1 MSDLISIVIPV
12 YNSEDSLFE
21 LYKSIKEVMQPIK
34 IKFEIILVDD
44 HSLDQ
49 SYQKIL
55 ALNKKDKRIRGIRL
69 SKNFGQQNAIFC
81 GLQFARG
88 QYIVTMDD
96 DLQHQA
102 QTILSL
108 YQKIKKGYDVVY
120 AIPKQRSHSFYRRL
134 GSKLTNFLFN
144 HISSKKREL
153 RVSSFRIIN
162 KKILEKII
170 VCNKSF
176 IYLSAIILKENPK
189 IANIYTKQKPRKYG
203 VSNYNLLKLLK
214 LFFRL
219 YLYYGK
225 LPFLKYFHSQK
236 DQFWIA
242 ESTFAKKEELK

>member
-21 LYKSIKEVMQPIK
+21 LYQSIKEVMEFNQ
-34 IKFEIILVDD
+34 IKFELILVDD
-44 HSLDQ
+44 NSLDY

-55 ALNKKDKRIRGIRL
+55 ALNKKDKQVKGIRL

-81 GLQFARG
+81 GLQFAKG

-108 YQKIKKGYDVVY
+108 YQQIKKGYDVVY
-120 AIPKQRSHSFYRRL
+120 AIPKQRSDNFYRSL

-144 HISSKKREL
+144 HISSKKKGI

-170 VCNKSF
+170 ICKKSF

-189 IANIYTKQKPRKYG
+189 IANIYTEQQPRKYG
-203 VSNYNLLKLLK
+203 VSNYNFIKLLK
-214 LFFRL
+214 LFLKL

-225 LPFLKYFHSQK
+225 SPFLKYFYSK
-236 DQFWIA
+236 KEQFLIA
-242 ESTFAKKEELK
+242 ESTFKKKEESK